1 VAEQP
6 ERAIDHMTGARGHLG
21 AATEAGEMMADV
33 AVVLLDREGQV
44 LAREQLPL
52 RDQAV
57 EALPIVG

>member
-1 VAEQP
+1 
-6 ERAIDHMTGARGHLG
+6 MTGARGHLG
-21 AATEAGEMMADV
+21 AATKAGEMMADV